1 MKQTSLLY
9 SLYFSFT
16 FYFRVWL
23 GSSPWVAL
31 EFSSLVCILIAL
43 STKAPLTSR
52 PLLQFKC
59 LLPFS
64 GTTIIATLFLALPVF
79 LPHSHFYAAVRV
91 IDLHC
96 LPDCFLQSSSR
107 WPLHMLFSVLRCF
120 FVDIRMAPCLA
131 SFRFLFKCPIP
142 TEFFPEILRLPLCP
156 APGILYH
163 LSLLFS
169 L

>member
-52 PLLQFKC
+52 PLLQLKC

-91 IDLHC
+91 IFLKNKVDNMIIIQTEETFGMQGSSPTVYRLQLEPHLTHSKISSHFPSLC
-96 LPDCFLQSSSR
+96 ILPIIF
-107 WPLHMLFSVLRCF
+107 
-120 FVDIRMAPCLA
+120 
-131 SFRFLFKCPIP
+131 
-142 TEFFPEILRLPLCP
+142 E
-156 APGILYH
+156 
-163 LSLLFS
+163 
-169 L
+169 